1 MVEPVVTEQRHLFLG
16 RQYLMLVVVE
26 VLLKQQTLLALEVQE
41 AAVLV
46 QIKIT
51 MLQMELPTPA
61 EVEVGQEIKM
71 LRQM

>member
-1 MVEPVVTEQRHLFLG
+1 MVEPVVTELRLQFLVHP
-16 RQYLMLVVVE
+16 LPTPEVVE
-26 VLLKQQTLLALEVQE
+26 VPLKQQTLLDLVVQE

-61 EVEVGQEIKM
+61 AVEVGQEIKA

>member
-1 MVEPVVTEQRHLFLG
+1 
-16 RQYLMLVVVE
+16 MLVVVE
-26 VLLKQQTLLALEVQE
+26 VVLKQQTLLALEVQE

-51 MLQMELPTPA
+51 MLQMELSTPA
-61 EVEVGQEIKM
+61 EVEVGQEIKT